1 MPKVNWLKIR
11 NEYING
17 YVSYR
22 ELAAEY
28 RLNLSTLGRR
38 AKKESWQELRDGQRD
53 KVSTKTLQKTAE
65 KLVDQEVDY
74 MVSISR
80 LNYEM
85 AAALWRILQADKAER
100 FLTVKDIK
108 TLTAALKDIA
118 YIDRNTSTVASDT
131 DFTWL
136 IADMKKAQREAGL

>member
-1 MPKVNWLKIR
+1 MPQVNWLKIR
-11 NEYING
+11 NDYING
-17 YVSYR
+17 YFSYR

-28 RLNLSTLGRR
+28 GLNLSTLGRR
-38 AKKESWQELRDGQRD
+38 AKRESWQELRDGQRD

-65 KLVDQEVDY
+65 KLIEQEVDY
-74 MVSISR
+74 MVSVNR

-85 AAALWRILQADKAER
+85 AAALWRLLQADKTGR

-108 TLTAALKDIA
+108 TLTSALKDIA
-118 YIDRNTSTVASDT
+118 YIDRNTSTVVPDT

-136 IADMKKAQREAGL
+136 IADMKKAQREVSL